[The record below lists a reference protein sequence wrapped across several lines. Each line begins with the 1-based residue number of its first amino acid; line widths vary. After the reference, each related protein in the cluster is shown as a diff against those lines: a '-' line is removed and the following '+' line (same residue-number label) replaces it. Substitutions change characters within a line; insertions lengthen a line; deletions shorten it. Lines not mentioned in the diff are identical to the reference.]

1 MNDFDIFTHNFLNFF
16 FNPLLSFP
24 IIFVIIFVIKK
35 LVIKIKQFTEYKN
48 SSYYEVTKKDYKEV
62 VEDKGFYGEY
72 LTYKEL
78 EVLEKYGA
86 KFLFNLYIPKEN
98 NETTEIDL
106 LMICSKGIFVFE
118 SKNYSGW
125 IFGSEN
131 RKNWCQTLPIGY
143 GDVEKEYFYNPIM
156 QNNTH
161 IKHLKSI
168 IDENLPFWSII
179 VFSVRCELKSI
190 DIKSPNLR
198 VVKRNELYKTISDIY
213 ELKTDVYLDEEKIN
227 SLYLKLY
234 PYTQIDENVK
244 EKHINDIVNNSEK
257 IEIPKEK

>member
-1 MNDFDIFTHNFLNFF
+1 M
-16 FNPLLSFP
+16 
-24 IIFVIIFVIKK
+24 
-35 LVIKIKQFTEYKN
+35 KIK
-48 SSYYEVTKKDYKEV
+48 
-62 VEDKGFYGEY
+62 
-72 LTYKEL
+72 
-78 EVLEKYGA
+78 
-86 KFLFNLYIPKEN
+86 
-98 NETTEIDL
+98 
-106 LMICSKGIFVFE
+106 
-118 SKNYSGW
+118 
-125 IFGSEN
+125 
-131 RKNWCQTLPIGY
+131 KNWCQTLPIGY